1 MQGDLGQKTTNRT
14 IGEKESHMEKRRL
27 KSQKNSPSFRRFGES
42 GFTMVELIV
51 TLIFIGIALTAL
63 LSSFS
68 TSVVKS
74 TDSET
79 LTLAVELAE
88 AKLEQI
94 QSDKSG
100 RGFPYIVSEN
110 YPDETNPDGYEGYT
124 RQVRIMAYQ
133 DYKEVTV
140 SVSHPEMETVSIS
153 TIVANY

>member
-1 MQGDLGQKTTNRT
+1 MSKQSSKWG
-14 IGEKESHMEKRRL
+14 
-27 KSQKNSPSFRRFGES
+27 SQKPPVFSEA
-42 GFTMVELIV
+42 GFTMVELVV

-100 RGFPYIVSEN
+100 RGYPYIVSEN
-110 YPDETNPDGYEGYT
+110 YPDENNPDGYEGYT
-124 RQVRIMAYQ
+124 RQVQITAYQ

-140 SVSHPEMETVSIS
+140 SVSHPDMETVSIS
-153 TIVANY
+153 TILANY